1 MSPKVIKYA
10 KFITTIISAGLTLAA
25 KGNTEKMMENMVA
38 KKVAEEFTK
47 RHL

>member
-25 KGNTEKMMENMVA
+25 KGNTEKMMENMVT
-38 KKVAEEFTK
+38 KKVTEELAK